1 TNTSREYVAHTVV
14 HLIKEDII
22 RNRPTPLLVMDKTR
36 L

>member
-1 TNTSREYVAHTVV
+1 SREYVAHTVM

-22 RNRPTPLLVMDKTR
+22 RNRPKPLLVMDKTR